1 MSKPSFT
8 DLGLS
13 EGILEMLRRQAYTRP
28 TPIQVAAIPALLQG
42 QDVLGIAQTGTGKTA
57 AYGLPLI
64 QKLSATAQPAKA
76 CYPQALILTPTRELA
91 AQISEKIAEYATD
104 TELRI
109 ACVVGGVD
117 ASAQALTLRSGV
129 HVLVATPGRLL
140 DLMRKKHIR
149 LGKITTFVLDEA
161 DRMLDMGFKADVQ
174 AILKALPADRQSSLC
189 SATMPDEVMKL
200 AQTLLRQPLRIE
212 PPATASAKAQVLQQV
227 YFVERSDKR
236 ALLADLLLD
245 PAILR
250 ALVFTRTKRIANETA
265 HYLREL
271 GLSAEAIHGDKS
283 QAMRDGTLK
292 SFRKGR
298 IRVLVAS
305 DLAARGLDVADI
317 THVFNFDIPEVP
329 ETYVHRIGRTARAGR
344 RGVAITFVES
354 QQRLRIRNIEAEIR
368 QVLEVVRHHP
378 FEPKIPVDL
387 EQFRPKRKL
396 SPKPNKK
403 TSASSA
409 KRKTRK
415 PKRGNEPG
423 AS

>member
-1 MSKPSFT
+1 
-8 DLGLS
+8 
-13 EGILEMLRRQAYTRP
+13 MLRRQAYTRP

-57 AYGLPLI
+57 AFGLPII
-64 QKLSATAQPAKA
+64 QKLSATAQPPKA

-91 AQISEKIAEYATD
+91 AQISEKIAEYAAD

-117 ASAQALTLRSGV
+117 ASAQTSTLRSGV

-149 LGKITTFVLDEA
+149 LGEVTSFVLDEA

-174 AILKALPADRQSSLC
+174 AILKALPTDRQSSLC
-189 SATMPDEVMKL
+189 SATMPNEVMKL
-200 AQTLLRQPLRIE
+200 AQALLREPLRIE
-212 PPATASAKAQVLQQV
+212 AAASASAKSQVLQQV

-250 ALVFTRTKRIANETA
+250 ALVFTATKRTANETA
-265 HYLREL
+265 RYLREL

-298 IRVLVAS
+298 IRVLLAS
-305 DLAARGLDVADI
+305 DLAARGLDVAEI
-317 THVFNFDIPEVP
+317 THVFNYDIPSVP
-329 ETYVHRIGRTARAGR
+329 ENYVHRIGRTARAGR

-354 QQRLRIRNIEAEIR
+354 QQRLQLRNIEAEIR
-368 QVLEVVRHHP
+368 QVLEVVEHHP
-378 FEPKIPVDL
+378 FEPKAPVDL
-387 EQFRPKRKL
+387 EQFRAKRKL
-396 SPKPNKK
+396 NPRPNKK
-403 TSASSA
+403 TSTGAA

-415 PKRGNEPG
+415 PKRRDEPG
-423 AS
+423 TS